1 MKRPPFPLSAIA
13 VSMALM
19 PTVALAHTGAGGTVG
34 FSHGFMH
41 PLTGIDHVLAVEPEQ
56 HAGRFTGGVVGTH
69 TYQDGKVRKVE
80 EWLAARGRS
89 LADTVTTFYSD
100 SINDLPLL
108 ERVTHPVVT
117 NGDARLQAIA
127 RERGW
132 PTLQLFED
140 AHA

>member
-1 MKRPPFPLSAIA
+1 MQA
-13 VSMALM
+13 
-19 PTVALAHTGAGGTVG
+19 
-34 FSHGFMH
+34 
-41 PLTGIDHVLAVEPEQ
+41 
-56 HAGRFTGGVVGTH
+56 FTGGVVGTH
-69 TYQDGKVRKVE
+69 LPDGKVRKVE
-80 EWLAARGRS
+80 VADRARTF
-89 LADTVTTFYSD
+89 LADTVTTFSD

-108 ERVTHPVVT
+108 ELVTYPVVT